1 MKKIEALEPSKH
13 IQGRFLIRFEGERE
27 LLKVTENEV
36 ASFSLY
42 SGRELEEDE
51 LAALQKA
58 GSLSSAKARGARMLG
73 ERPLSRKELVRRL
86 TEKGETPENAEAA
99 ADCLADIGALDE
111 AGYAR
116 SVVRHYSG
124 RGYGVQRIR
133 QELYRRGVPRE
144 FWEDAMEE
152 RSDPEERITA
162 FLNQKM
168 HGHENDPKQLK
179 RAADALLRRGFR
191 WEEIRAG
198 LNRYGANIEEESL

>member
-99 ADCLADIGALDE
+99 ADWLADIGALDE

-133 QELYRRGVPRE
+133 QELYRRGIPRE

-168 HGHENDPKQLK
+168 RGHENDPKQLK

-191 WEEIRAG
+191 WEEIRTG

>member
-1 MKKIEALEPSKH
+1 MKKIEALEPSNH

-73 ERPLSRKELVRRL
+73 ERPLSRNVLVRRL
-86 TEKGETPENAEAA
+86 PEKGGTPGHAVAA
-99 ADCLADIGALDE
+99 ADWLADIGALDE

-133 QELYRRGVPRE
+133 QELYRRGIPRE

-168 HGHENDPKQLK
+168 RGHENDPKQLK

-198 LNRYGANIEEESL
+198 LNRYGATIEEESL

>member
-99 ADCLADIGALDE
+99 ADWLADIGALDE

-133 QELYRRGVPRE
+133 QELYRRGIPRE

-152 RSDPEERITA
+152 RSDPEERISA

-168 HGHENDPKQLK
+168 RGHENDPKQLK

>member
-73 ERPLSRKELVRRL
+73 ERPPVPERAGSTPDGKRGDPGECRGCRRL
-86 TEKGETPENAEAA
+86 AGGYWR
-99 ADCLADIGALDE
+99 IG
-111 AGYAR
+111 
-116 SVVRHYSG
+116 
-124 RGYGVQRIR
+124 
-133 QELYRRGVPRE
+133 
-144 FWEDAMEE
+144 
-152 RSDPEERITA
+152 
-162 FLNQKM
+162 
-168 HGHENDPKQLK
+168 
-179 RAADALLRRGFR
+179 
-191 WEEIRAG
+191 
-198 LNRYGANIEEESL
+198 

>member
-1 MKKIEALEPSKH
+1 MKKIEALEPSKQ

-51 LAALQKA
+51 LAELQKA

-99 ADCLADIGALDE
+99 ADWLVDIGALDE

-133 QELYRRGVPRE
+133 QELYRRGIPRE

-162 FLNQKM
+162 FLKQKM
-168 HGHENDPKQLK
+168 RGHENDPKQL
-179 RAADALLRRGFR
+179 
-191 WEEIRAG
+191 
-198 LNRYGANIEEESL
+198 

>member
-99 ADCLADIGALDE
+99 ADWLADIGALDE

-116 SVVRHYSG
+116 SVVRHYSSWESGEPWNRSAPLSVTGWRSWATLTMLPMPAWLPATFRPKATGSASCGMSFIAGAFPGNSG
-124 RGYGVQRIR
+124 RMPWKSGAIR
-133 QELYRRGVPRE
+133 
-144 FWEDAMEE
+144 
-152 RSDPEERITA
+152 RSGSP
-162 FLNQKM
+162 
-168 HGHENDPKQLK
+168 H
-179 RAADALLRRGFR
+179 
-191 WEEIRAG
+191 
-198 LNRYGANIEEESL
+198 S

>member
-13 IQGRFLIRFEGERE
+13 IQGRFLIRFEGEQE

-99 ADCLADIGALDE
+99 ADWLADIGALDE

-133 QELYRRGVPRE
+133 QELYRRGIPRE

-168 HGHENDPKQLK
+168 RGHENDPKQLK

>member
-13 IQGRFLIRFEGERE
+13 IHGRFLIRFEGERE

-51 LAALQKA
+51 LAALQEA
-58 GSLSSAKARGARMLG
+58 GSLSFAKARGARMLG

-99 ADCLADIGALDE
+99 ADWLADIGALDE

-133 QELYRRGVPRE
+133 QELYRRGIPRE

-168 HGHENDPKQLK
+168 RGHENDPKQLK

>member
-58 GSLSSAKARGARMLG
+58 GRLSSAKARGARMLG

-99 ADCLADIGALDE
+99 ADWLADIGALDE

-133 QELYRRGVPRE
+133 QELYRRGIPRE

-168 HGHENDPKQLK
+168 RGHENDPKQLK

>member
-13 IQGRFLIRFEGERE
+13 IPGRFLIRFEGERE

-99 ADCLADIGALDE
+99 ADWLADIGALDE

>member
-1 MKKIEALEPSKH
+1 
-13 IQGRFLIRFEGERE
+13 
-27 LLKVTENEV
+27 
-36 ASFSLY
+36 
-42 SGRELEEDE
+42 
-51 LAALQKA
+51 
-58 GSLSSAKARGARMLG
+58 MLG

-99 ADCLADIGALDE
+99 ADWLADIGALDE

-133 QELYRRGVPRE
+133 QELYRRGIPRE

-152 RSDPEERITA
+152 RSDPDERITA

-168 HGHENDPKQLK
+168 RGHENDPKQLK

>member
-13 IQGRFLIRFEGERE
+13 IQGRFLIQFEGERE

-99 ADCLADIGALDE
+99 ADWLADIGALDE

-133 QELYRRGVPRE
+133 QELYRRGIPRE

-168 HGHENDPKQLK
+168 RGHENDPKQLK

-191 WEEIRAG
+191 WEEIRTG

>member
-36 ASFSLY
+36 SSFSLY

-51 LAALQKA
+51 LAELQKA
-58 GSLSSAKARGARMLG
+58 VSLSSAKARGARMLG

-99 ADCLADIGALDE
+99 ADWLADIGALDE

-133 QELYRRGVPRE
+133 QELYRRGIPRE

-168 HGHENDPKQLK
+168 RGHENDPKQLK

-191 WEEIRAG
+191 WEEIRTG

>member
-13 IQGRFLIRFEGERE
+13 IRGRFLIRFEGERE

-99 ADCLADIGALDE
+99 ADWLADIGALDE

-133 QELYRRGVPRE
+133 QELYRRGIPRE

-152 RSDPEERITA
+152 RSDPDERITA

-168 HGHENDPKQLK
+168 RGHENDPKQLK

>member
-13 IQGRFLIRFEGERE
+13 IQGRFRIRFEGERE

-42 SGRELEEDE
+42 SGRALEEDE

-99 ADCLADIGALDE
+99 ADWLADIGALDE

-168 HGHENDPKQLK
+168 RGHENDPKQLK

>member
-13 IQGRFLIRFEGERE
+13 IQGRFLIRFEGKRE

-51 LAALQKA
+51 LVALQKA

-73 ERPLSRKELVRRL
+73 ERSLSRKELIRRL

-99 ADCLADIGALDE
+99 ADWLADIGALDE

-133 QELYRRGVPRE
+133 QELYRRGIPRE

-152 RSDPEERITA
+152 RGDPEERITA

-168 HGHENDPKQLK
+168 RGHENDPKQLK

>member
-1 MKKIEALEPSKH
+1 MKKIEALEPSKQ

-99 ADCLADIGALDE
+99 ADWLVDIGALDE

-133 QELYRRGVPRE
+133 QELYRRGIPRE

-168 HGHENDPKQLK
+168 RGHENDPKQLK